1 MSISFKTT
9 GRILLLMLLGCWT
22 LPGPFASPQRDTAAR
37 VNLDQKQAE
46 QDISGQYKGLVLVF
60 RDKGQ
65 SQCLMAGLAKLEI
78 DGKQFTLTNS
88 QGKTLKGEI
97 TTVLRTDKEDLAVGQ
112 LKLENDEG
120 IEIRWHHNPR
130 SKILKIFS
138 AAGANRYFRF
148 CSATLTQNQCFNRI

>member
-9 GRILLLMLLGCWT
+9 GRMLLLTLLGCWT
-22 LPGPFASPQRDTAAR
+22 LSGLFASPNRNAAAR
-37 VNLDQKQAE
+37 VNPVQKQSD
-46 QDISGQYKGLVLVF
+46 QDISGQYKGLALVF

-65 SQCLMAGLAKLEI
+65 SQCLMAGMAKLDI

-97 TTVLRTDKEDLAVGQ
+97 TTILRTDKENLAVGQ
-112 LKLENDEG
+112 LTLENEKT
-120 IEIRWHHNPR
+120 EIRWHLNPR
-130 SKILKIFS
+130 SNILKIFS

-148 CSATLTQNQCFNRI
+148 CSANLTQYQCFGRV